1 MKSWLGQHNSN
12 GSIVLYCSP
21 LRVAIWFYLRMWYF
35 RSSTQLIFPVVRSL
49 SQITDQTRIPLP
61 SHHLKYGKGWSR
73 GCEFRGETWYNKVRY
88 MRNFPFGSSICS
100 RITICMRMYAMGQ
113 VRRCFVEPWGPRWCK
128 CGNLILFFFLLQ
140 ARNFECTSSEID
152 EIARDEGRDKE
163 RKSRGLWWRRFRDEN
178 FESSRHGWLEFLFE
192 QNTDLWDIDRFGIKF
207 VCYID
212 QFQWL
217 VTTNRCRVYNKN

>member
-1 MKSWLGQHNSN
+1 
-12 GSIVLYCSP
+12 
-21 LRVAIWFYLRMWYF
+21 MWYL
-35 RSSTQLIFPVVRSL
+35 RSSTQLIFTIVRSL

-61 SHHLKYGKGWSR
+61 NHHLKYGKGWSR

-88 MRNFPFGSSICS
+88 MRKFPFGSSICS

-152 EIARDEGRDKE
+152 EIAERWRERQREEVSRTVMAQVQGREFWKFSPRLVWVLVRAEYRFVAYRSIRD
-163 RKSRGLWWRRFRDEN
+163 
-178 FESSRHGWLEFLFE
+178 
-192 QNTDLWDIDRFGIKF
+192 
-207 VCYID
+207 
-212 QFQWL
+212 
-217 VTTNRCRVYNKN
+217 

>member
-1 MKSWLGQHNSN
+1 
-12 GSIVLYCSP
+12 
-21 LRVAIWFYLRMWYF
+21 MWYF

-100 RITICMRMYAMGQ
+100 CITICMRMYAMGQ
-113 VRRCFVEPWGPRWCK
+113 VRWCFVEPWGPRWCK

-163 RKSRGLWWRRFRDEN
+163 RKSRGLWWGTMCSGTRILKVLATVGLN
-178 FESSRHGWLEFLFE
+178 SCSSRIPICGISIDSGLNSYATSINFNGWLLRIVAEFITKTSSYNI
-192 QNTDLWDIDRFGIKF
+192 Q
-207 VCYID
+207 
-212 QFQWL
+212 L
-217 VTTNRCRVYNKN
+217 VGK